1 MKFKVL
7 ALFSLIFFCSTL
19 CIAQSKG
26 LGSNDPEAKK
36 ILDAVSAKFKTYKS
50 IQAKFSVKGE
60 NAAGKPML
68 TKSGTLYM
76 RDKKY
81 HVSITG
87 QEIYSDGVTVST
99 YDKAANE
106 ITITKID
113 PGSSSITPQKLFT
126 NFYDKDYLYKL
137 NGDVTFN
144 GKKMKEIELTP
155 VDKSKPFFKVLLYV
169 DQGSG
174 FISGTK
180 LFEKAG
186 NKYVYSISGMT
197 PNAKI
202 SEELFLLDPK
212 KYPGAEVVDLR

>member
-1 MKFKVL
+1 MTKNILL
-7 ALFSLIFFCSTL
+7 ALFTSIFFLSSAG
-19 CIAQSKG
+19 AQTKG
-26 LGSNDPEAKK
+26 LGSSDPEAKK
-36 ILDAVSAKFKTYKS
+36 ILDAVSARFKTYKS
-50 IQAKFSVKGE
+50 VQAKFSVKGE

-81 HVSITG
+81 RVSVTG
-87 QEIYSDGVTVST
+87 QEIYSDGSTVST
-99 YDKAANE
+99 FDKAANE

-113 PGSSSITPQKLFT
+113 PSSSTITPQKLFT

-169 DQGSG
+169 DQASG

-202 SEELFLLDPK
+202 SKELFFLDAK
-212 KYPGAEVVDLR
+212 KYPGVEIVDLR

>member
-1 MKFKVL
+1 MKFTAV
-7 ALFSLIFFCSTL
+7 ALFSLMIL
-19 CIAQSKG
+19 CGTPGNAQTKG

-36 ILDAVSAKFKTYKS
+36 ILDAVSTKFKTYKS

-87 QEIYSDGVTVST
+87 QEIFSDGVTVST

-106 ITITKID
+106 ITITKIEQ
-113 PGSSSITPQKLFT
+113 GSSSITPQKLFT

-169 DQGSG
+169 DQASG

-202 SEELFLLDPK
+202 SEDLFLLDPK